1 MKTRLIVAI
10 ITTLLQETLLVILFL
25 WGLPQ
30 LGITL
35 PLWVLIL
42 AMFIW
47 VGLAITLYRIG
58 SRALRRKQV
67 GGLTAMIGSRGIVIR
82 SLSPEGLIKIRNE
95 LWEASTTDENIKRG
109 EVVHVVGQ
117 NRLKLIVKKVTPSA
131 DQGHPV

>member
-1 MKTRLIVAI
+1 
-10 ITTLLQETLLVILFL
+10 
-25 WGLPQ
+25 
-30 LGITL
+30 
-35 PLWVLIL
+35 
-42 AMFIW
+42 
-47 VGLAITLYRIG
+47 
-58 SRALRRKQV
+58 
-67 GGLTAMIGSRGIVIR
+67 MIGSQGIVIR